1 MEREFDNICNCEDK
15 CTCTT
20 MWHKNVIS
28 GRQTLIYIPQGFIKV
43 DVTRRGDLVYLPK
56 FGRFKHPEGIGPGI
70 KYICA
75 IRRSAGTHIE
85 KLVKIA
91 MISPK

>member
-1 MEREFDNICNCEDK
+1 MEREFDNICHCEGK

-20 MWHKNVIS
+20 MWFNDIHN
-28 GRQTLIYIPQGFIKV
+28 GRHTMIYIPEGWIKV
-43 DVTRRGDLVYLPK
+43 DVTRPGDLVYTPK
-56 FGRFKHPEGIGPGI
+56 FGRFKHPAGTGPAI

-75 IRRSAGTHIE
+75 IRRSAGAHIE